1 MQMAT
6 GIALPAGQKHV
17 PAWRRIGLKL
27 KNESGSSVQHNA
39 QDYRDRSHGA
49 EQVSDVAVPPAKKRR
64 LHAESTSDS
73 DRSKVS
79 LEPSRQ
85 DVQKPAEEQ
94 IDRQD
99 SNGTGAAKAQVATS
113 TLEARSNFVQQ

>member
-39 QDYRDRSHGA
+39 QDYRDRSHGP
-49 EQVSDVAVPPAKKRR
+49 EQASDVTAPPAKKRKT
-64 LHAESTSDS
+64 HVESTRDFARLTESS
-73 DRSKVS
+73 
-79 LEPSRQ
+79 EPLRRNTE
-85 DVQKPAEEQ
+85 KPAADR
-94 IDRQD
+94 IDHQE
-99 SNGTGAAKAQVATS
+99 SHGTGAGGARVETAVVEAQS
-113 TLEARSNFVQQ
+113 KFVQQ